1 MKIRLK
7 VLKNER
13 LTAYGQIVLGCVLA
27 AMAYPMF
34 LVPNAIAPGGLTGL
48 ATILNYLFG
57 TPVGTVSLL
66 LNIPLFLIG
75 YRAMGRV
82 FAFRSLI
89 ATILFSL
96 LIDLLPFA
104 AVTDDML
111 LGSLF
116 GGVLMGLGLGL
127 ILRGGATTGG
137 SDMVARMV
145 HTRFQHISV
154 GAFLFFIDFCVV
166 LTAGFFIRA
175 ESALYAFI
183 SIFVGARVID
193 VVVQGLER
201 QKACYIITAHTD
213 TVKAKLMRELGRGL
227 TVFSARGGFRGE
239 DRPVIL
245 CIVGAQELMRLK
257 NVVRQEDERAFV
269 FITDAYEVLGE
280 GFRNLRDRDG
290 QP

>member
-1 MKIRLK
+1 MKIRSAILR
-7 VLKNER
+7 NER
-13 LTAYGQIVLGCVLA
+13 LTAYVQIVLGCALA
-27 AMAYPMF
+27 AAAYPMF

-66 LNIPLFLIG
+66 MNVPLFLLG

-82 FAFRSLI
+82 FAFRSLV

-96 LIDLLPFA
+96 LIDWLPLP

-145 HTRFQHISV
+145 HAKFQHITV

-166 LTAGFFIRA
+166 LAAGFFIRV
-175 ESALYAFI
+175 EYALYAFI
-183 SIFVGARVID
+183 SIYVGARVID
-193 VVVQGLER
+193 VVVQGFGR
-201 QKACYIITAHTD
+201 QKACYIITTRTEA
-213 TVKAKLMRELGRGL
+213 VKEKLMGDLKRGL
-227 TVFSARGGFRGE
+227 TIFNAHGGFHGDE
-239 DRPVIL
+239 RPVIL
-245 CIVGAQELMRLK
+245 CIVSPQEVSRLK
-257 NVVRQEDERAFV
+257 TVVRLTDERAFV

-280 GFRNLRDRDG
+280 GFRNWRDEDG
-290 QP
+290 RP